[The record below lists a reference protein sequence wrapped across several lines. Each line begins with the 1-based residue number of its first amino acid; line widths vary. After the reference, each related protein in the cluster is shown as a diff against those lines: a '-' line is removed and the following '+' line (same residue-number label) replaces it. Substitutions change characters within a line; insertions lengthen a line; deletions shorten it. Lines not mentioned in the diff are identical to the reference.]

1 MEEQSQERGRFARLM
16 DLAGRSLDRRPID
29 RALLLCGILTG
40 ALLVVL
46 AAMLRLPYSR
56 VAHLLNTAAIE
67 PAQCAAA
74 LGALVMGVLYLIG
87 RRLRRRHAK
96 VFWFEVT
103 LVELYNIIVITAFYF
118 TGFYA
123 TNGTVAFALGL
134 IVALPLLD
142 LRALTYGVWTYL
154 VLLPGVYLLEN
165 FNVIPQAP
173 LYNEF
178 PKFSNPELQLVVET
192 GRIGG
197 TWILLLLIW
206 IVMSQVFSRWQQ
218 REAEF
223 RELSQT
229 DSLTGV
235 MNRRHFFESYEK
247 ECVRARRLDRPL
259 SMLMCDIDHF
269 KDVNDTWG
277 HATGDDV
284 LFMVARTMEEG
295 LRGGV
300 DLLARFGG
308 EEFIVLL
315 PETDGEGARVVAER
329 IRERVGSLVF
339 RAQGTDF
346 SISISLG
353 VATVRGEF
361 DADTVLELAD
371 QHLYRAKKNGRNRVE
386 G

>member
-1 MEEQSQERGRFARLM
+1 MEEQPPQEGRLARLM
-16 DLAGRSLDRRPID
+16 DLAGRSLDWRPID
-29 RALLLCGILTG
+29 RALLLSGILTG
-40 ALLVVL
+40 AMAL
-46 AAMLRLPYSR
+46 ALASMLRLPYSR
-56 VAHLLNTAAIE
+56 IAGLVNAAAVI

-74 LGALVMGVLYLIG
+74 LGLLATGTLYLIG
-87 RRLRRRHAK
+87 RQLRRRHAK
-96 VFWFEVT
+96 MLWFEVT

-142 LRALTYGVWTYL
+142 LRALSYGVWTYL
-154 VLLPGVYLLEN
+154 ILLPGVYLLEH
-165 FNVIPQAP
+165 FKVIPQAP

-178 PKFSNPELQLVVET
+178 PKFSNPDLQLVVET
-192 GRIGG
+192 TRIGG

-206 IVMSQVFSRWQQ
+206 LIMSQVFSRWQQ

-247 ECVRARRLDRPL
+247 ECVRARRLDHPL
-259 SMLMCDIDHF
+259 SLLMCDIDYF
-269 KDVNDTWG
+269 KDVNDAWG
-277 HATGDDV
+277 HSAGDDV

-295 LRGGV
+295 LRAEV

-315 PETDGEGARVVAER
+315 PETDGEGARTVAER

-339 RAQGTDF
+339 HAQGVDF
-346 SISISLG
+346 SVTVSLG
-353 VATVRGEF
+353 IATANGEC
-361 DADTVLELAD
+361 DTDTMVELAD
-371 QHLYRAKKNGRNRVE
+371 QHLYRAKNNGRNRVE